1 MIFKYLTKSFYINL
15 SIIFLIFFLDRA
27 SKLYVIYLDKK
38 NLNSKL
44 FSSEFLNIDLIW
56 NEGIAF
62 GLFSFNQNNLGSD
75 IFNSAYLNIV
85 LIWNKGIAF
94 GLFSFNESHLYNILS
109 LIISIIVVILVIM
122 SLKSHGFKRY
132 SLLMIVGG
140 ALGNLHDRIFFNAVP
155 DFIDF
160 HIGNFH
166 WFIFNVSDIFIT
178 LGVISMIV
186 LELADNKTEET
197 K

>member
-1 MIFKYLTKSFYINL
+1 MMFKFLSKNFYI
-15 SIIFLIFFLDRA
+15 SFLIVTSIYFLDRLT
-27 SKLYVIYLDKK
+27 KIYVIQLDK
-38 NLNSKL
+38 
-44 FSSEFLNIDLIW
+44 
-56 NEGIAF
+56 
-62 GLFSFNQNNLGSD
+62 NNLGSD

-94 GLFSFNESHLYNILS
+94 GLFSFNESNLYNILS

-160 HIGNFH
+160 HVGNFH

-178 LGVISMIV
+178 LGIISMIV
-186 LELADNKTEET
+186 LELADNKIE
-197 K
+197 KQNND

>member
-1 MIFKYLTKSFYINL
+1 MIFKFLSKNFYISF
-15 SIIFLIFFLDRA
+15 SIVALIYFLDRL
-27 SKLYVIYLDKK
+27 SKIYVIQLDK
-38 NLNSKL
+38 
-44 FSSEFLNIDLIW
+44 
-56 NEGIAF
+56 
-62 GLFSFNQNNLGSD
+62 NNLGSD
-75 IFNSAYLNIV
+75 IFNSTYLNIV

-94 GLFSFNESHLYNILS
+94 GLLSFSESYLYNIIS
-109 LIISIIVVILVIM
+109 LIIAIIIIILIIM
-122 SLKSHGFKRY
+122 SLKSQGFKRY

-140 ALGNLHDRIFFNAVP
+140 ALGNLHDRFFFNAVP

-186 LELADNKTEET
+186 LELFDNKNE
-197 K
+197 KI

>member
-1 MIFKYLTKSFYINL
+1 MILKFLGKNFYISF
-15 SIIFLIFFLDRA
+15 SIVALIYFLDRF
-27 SKLYVIYLDKK
+27 SKIYVIQLDK
-38 NLNSKL
+38 
-44 FSSEFLNIDLIW
+44 
-56 NEGIAF
+56 
-62 GLFSFNQNNLGSD
+62 NNLGSD

-94 GLFSFNESHLYNILS
+94 GLFSFDESNLYNILS

-122 SLKSHGFKRY
+122 SLKSDGLKKY

-160 HIGNFH
+160 HIGQFH
-166 WFIFNVSDIFIT
+166 WFVFNVADIFIT
-178 LGVISMIV
+178 FGIIIMIII
-186 LELADNKTEET
+186 EIFDKNKGSNDNI
-197 K
+197 

>member
-1 MIFKYLTKSFYINL
+1 MIARKMKK
-15 SIIFLIFFLDRA
+15 IIILILAANPLIGSEAGFEDAIITRHQNEFESVAMD
-27 SKLYVIYLDKK
+27 IYD
-38 NLNSKL
+38 
-44 FSSEFLNIDLIW
+44 FAEVGYQEHESSDL
-56 NEGIAF
+56 
-62 GLFSFNQNNLGSD
+62 
-75 IFNSAYLNIV
+75 
-85 LIWNKGIAF
+85 LIK
-94 GLFSFNESHLYNILS
+94 
-109 LIISIIVVILVIM
+109 

-160 HIGNFH
+160 HVGNFH

-186 LELADNKTEET
+186 LELADNKTE
-197 K
+197 KQNND

>member
-1 MIFKYLTKSFYINL
+1 MIFKFLRKNFYISF
-15 SIIFLIFFLDRA
+15 SIVALIYFLDRL
-27 SKLYVIYLDKK
+27 SKIYVIQLDK
-38 NLNSKL
+38 
-44 FSSEFLNIDLIW
+44 
-56 NEGIAF
+56 
-62 GLFSFNQNNLGSD
+62 NNLGSD

-94 GLFSFNESHLYNILS
+94 GLLSFNESYFYNIIS
-109 LIISIIVVILVIM
+109 LIIAIIIIVLIIM
-122 SLKSHGFKRY
+122 SLKSQGLKRY

-140 ALGNLHDRIFFNAVP
+140 ALGNLHDRFFFNAVP

-186 LELADNKTEET
+186 LELFDNKNE
-197 K
+197 KI

>member
-1 MIFKYLTKSFYINL
+1 MILKFLRKNFYISF
-15 SIIFLIFFLDRA
+15 SIVALIYFLDRLT
-27 SKLYVIYLDKK
+27 KIYVIQLDK
-38 NLNSKL
+38 
-44 FSSEFLNIDLIW
+44 
-56 NEGIAF
+56 
-62 GLFSFNQNNLGSD
+62 NNLGSD
-75 IFNSAYLNIV
+75 IFNSTYLSIV

-94 GLFSFNESHLYNILS
+94 GLFSFDESHLYNILS

-160 HIGNFH
+160 HVGNFH

-178 LGVISMIV
+178 LGVISMII
-186 LELADNKTEET
+186 LELADNRTE
-197 K
+197 KQNND

>member
-1 MIFKYLTKSFYINL
+1 MILKFLRKNFYISF
-15 SIIFLIFFLDRA
+15 SIVALIYFLDRLT
-27 SKLYVIYLDKK
+27 KIYVIQLDK
-38 NLNSKL
+38 
-44 FSSEFLNIDLIW
+44 
-56 NEGIAF
+56 
-62 GLFSFNQNNLGSD
+62 NNLGSD
-75 IFNSAYLNIV
+75 IFNSAYLNII

-94 GLFSFNESHLYNILS
+94 GLFSFDESHLYNILS

-160 HIGNFH
+160 HVGNFH

-178 LGVISMIV
+178 LGVISMII
-186 LELADNKTEET
+186 LELADNKT
-197 K
+197 KKQNND

>member
-1 MIFKYLTKSFYINL
+1 MIFKFLSKNFYISF
-15 SIIFLIFFLDRA
+15 SIVSLIYFLDRL
-27 SKLYVIYLDKK
+27 SKIYVIQLDK
-38 NLNSKL
+38 
-44 FSSEFLNIDLIW
+44 
-56 NEGIAF
+56 
-62 GLFSFNQNNLGSD
+62 NNLGSD

-94 GLFSFNESHLYNILS
+94 GLLSFNESYLYNIIS
-109 LIISIIVVILVIM
+109 LIIAIIIIVLVIM
-122 SLKSHGFKRY
+122 SLKSQGFKRY

-140 ALGNLHDRIFFNAVP
+140 ALGNLHDRFFFNAVP

-186 LELADNKTEET
+186 LELFDNKNE
-197 K
+197 